1 MFNNYYNLLLK
12 FSIIKINLQKVN
24 WNELNKVIPLIKEAN
39 SITINP
45 IDNDNAT
52 INLKN
57 KYF

>member
-1 MFNNYYNLLLK
+1 M
-12 FSIIKINLQKVN
+12 
-24 WNELNKVIPLIKEAN
+24 IPLIKEAN

-57 KYF
+57 KYFELKNCLKKIYSNLIY